1 MREPLTLTLS
11 RALGPG
17 LVETGTVGQRCGD
30 GVAAPPGIRG
40 PKIEK
45 TCRGGASEGMS
56 GIPSLKLRRAPSLRD
71 GLLPSSGPTPR
82 PPSLGAGF
90 RLHTAVLSVPS
101 AGPANDA
108 ARVRNGGSPLLKR
121 GARMRQAASLQC
133 AAKTTGCLGGGLLQ
147 VSSAPA
153 LLGTEAKTPRA
164 ARGMVRKV
172 SKVLIDYPGA
182 GSASS
187 GAGEGRRSTTDRML
201 STWPCSK
208 DWAAPNPRRSTIA
221 KRVSFGDEETFW
233 DPTSPTGP
241 LYSSKSREDGT
252 PTPALRQ
259 SGKKMDGLFELRR
272 CGKDDAVPSPPAVP
286 SATPLPVA
294 TPPATPPAVLAAGGD
309 GQGGADAGR
318 RGSKDAALDPGD
330 DSDEALMYAVLR
342 DLNDKEEQLRA
353 MEAQMVTILKNVND
367 SGGARHAT
375 AVISG
380 RILAVARR
388 KASLLHD
395 VEERTESLRTAHAR
409 REEIVPSIVSGKAS
423 APEELGGIRRF
434 LEKYTHGPGHPADE
448 NKSHFAKFAQSFK
461 LPKQHEA
468 LARLKALADEVGE
481 FWADTCLAEAEKGH
495 GHAVLRRLFD
505 VALGT
510 GVDQDHPKLVRA
522 IRILNDRL
530 AERVLKEAQERQKK
544 DAFQEEMGK
553 MPRVGAASEMGD
565 KIEQDVFAAVK
576 EGVPE
581 NDPRLQQA
589 MEICK
594 ALRQK
599 DGERKR
605 LEGRQKRLEAQA
617 ASAKT

>member
-1 MREPLTLTLS
+1 MR
-11 RALGPG
+11 
-17 LVETGTVGQRCGD
+17 QQ
-30 GVAAPPGIRG
+30 
-40 PKIEK
+40 
-45 TCRGGASEGMS
+45 
-56 GIPSLKLRRAPSLRD
+56 GIPM
-71 GLLPSSGPTPR
+71 PR
-82 PPSLGAGF
+82 
-90 RLHTAVLSVPS
+90 
-101 AGPANDA
+101 
-108 ARVRNGGSPLLKR
+108 
-121 GARMRQAASLQC
+121 
-133 AAKTTGCLGGGLLQ
+133 AAKTTGSLGGGLLH

-172 SKVLIDYPGA
+172 SKVLIDYPAASPVGNRS
-182 GSASS
+182 SA
-187 GAGEGRRSTTDRML
+187 AERM
-201 STWPCSK
+201 SRTWPVSK
-208 DWAAPNPRRSTIA
+208 DWTVANPKRSSSA
-221 KRVSFGDEETFW
+221 KRVSFGGEETIW
-233 DPTSPTGP
+233 DPNSPTGP
-241 LYSSKSREDGT
+241 LHSSKSLEDGT
-252 PTPALRQ
+252 PTRALKQ

-272 CGKDDAVPSPPAVP
+272 CGKNASEIQGDVSASAPTSPLGPEAKHI
-286 SATPLPVA
+286 
-294 TPPATPPAVLAAGGD
+294 
-309 GQGGADAGR
+309 ADEVR
-318 RGSKDAALDPGD
+318 KGSKDVPLDPTD
-330 DSDEALMYAVLR
+330 DSEEALMYAVLR
-342 DLNDKEEQLRA
+342 DLNDKEEKLRV
-353 MEAQMVTILKNVND
+353 MEAAMSSILKNVNN

-395 VEERTESLRTAHAR
+395 VEERTVGLKAAHDR
-409 REEIVPSIVSGKAS
+409 REQIVPLIVAGKAQP
-423 APEELGGIRRF
+423 PEELGGISKF

-448 NKSHFAKFAQSFK
+448 NKSHFAKFAQTFK

-468 LARLKALADEVGE
+468 LARLKSLADEVGE

-530 AERVLKEAQERQKK
+530 AERVLKEAEERQKK

-553 MPRVGAASEMGD
+553 IPRVGAASEVGD

-581 NDPRLQQA
+581 NEPRLQQA

-617 ASAKT
+617 AAAKS